1 MKEKNQEYLFIL
13 LNAFTYIAFSFAMT
27 QFTPFL
33 SKLGY
38 DSMERG
44 MLLSS
49 FAVMTIIL
57 QMLFGFLSDK
67 FRTVKKFMLSALLI
81 YAIAVY
87 MFYTKEEQ
95 NFIYHIITIAISG
108 GLVNTSC
115 ALSDTWILASN
126 EYLRNRLSFIKAFG
140 SIGWAIG
147 SIILPTIIYK
157 FGYRGVSNSILII
170 CIISLGLMYFLKDV
184 NKIHHKEVEKIKL
197 EDLKALIFNKKYSLL
212 VFILFLMY
220 CVIVTNNITVVDKML
235 ELGAT
240 DLQIGYKWSIQSL
253 IEIPT
258 YLFGAYFLRKFDHYF
273 LLKVSAVALTIQ
285 FILFGVC
292 SSVIG
297 IVILSGLQILT
308 TPLLLITSKTL
319 IFELTSEKMKSTGQ
333 LYAMSIFAGV
343 SSLIVPVCAG
353 MITRYVNVNATLMIA
368 ASLSAVSCVLI
379 SALKKDADV
388 EYSGNIFNR

>member
-1 MKEKNQEYLFIL
+1 MEEKKQEYLFIL
-13 LNAFTYIAFSFAMT
+13 LNVFTYIAFSFAMT

-44 MLLSS
+44 LLLSS

-67 FRTVKKFMLSALLI
+67 YRTVKKLMIVVLVI
-81 YAIAVY
+81 YAMSAYI
-87 MFYTKEEQ
+87 FFTKEVQ
-95 NFIYHIITIAISG
+95 NFTYHIIAIAISG
-108 GLVNTSC
+108 GLLNTSC
-115 ALSDTWILASN
+115 GLSDTWILASN
-126 EYLRNRLSFIKAFG
+126 EYLRKRLSFIKAFG
-140 SIGWAIG
+140 SIGWAVG
-147 SIILPTIIYK
+147 SVILPTIIYK
-157 FGYRGVSNSILII
+157 FGYKGVSNSILIL
-170 CIISLGLMYFLKDV
+170 CILSLSLIYLIQDV
-184 NKIHHKEVEKIKL
+184 HKIHNENIEKVTVDDIKG
-197 EDLKALIFNKKYSLL
+197 LIFNKKYSLL

-220 CVIVTNNITVVDKML
+220 CVVVTNNITVVDKML
-235 ELGAT
+235 ELGAS

-258 YLFGAYFLRKFDHYF
+258 YIFGSYFLRRFNHYF

-285 FILFGVC
+285 FVLFGLC

-297 IVILSGLQILT
+297 IVILSGFQILT

-319 IFELTSEKMKSTGQ
+319 IFQLSSEKMRSTGQ

-343 SSLIVPVCAG
+343 SSLVVPVCAG
-353 MITRYVNVNATLMIA
+353 MITRNFNVNVTLLIA
-368 ASLSAVSCVLI
+368 ASLSAIACALI
-379 SALKKDADV
+379 DILRKYTDM
-388 EYSGNIFNR
+388 EYS